1 MKKTLS
7 LVCVI
12 GSLTFVVLMASAYA
26 APEAKNP
33 AGDEPQLMAKD
44 LTALPLSG
52 DVRNGIRIIDVK
64 AFRYGFDP
72 DPMVV
77 NQGDK
82 VQLDVTSTDVAH
94 GLAIKEY
101 NINLNVP
108 GGETKSIVFTAGDKG
123 VFNVA
128 CSVFCG
134 PGHKEMHA
142 KFIVK

>member
-7 LVCVI
+7 LFCVI
-12 GSLTFVVLMASAYA
+12 GSLTIVVLMANAYV
-26 APEAKNP
+26 PEAKSM
-33 AGDEPQLMAKD
+33 AADEPQLLAKD
-44 LTALPLSG
+44 LAALPLSG
-52 DVRNGIRIIDVK
+52 DVKNGIRIIDVK